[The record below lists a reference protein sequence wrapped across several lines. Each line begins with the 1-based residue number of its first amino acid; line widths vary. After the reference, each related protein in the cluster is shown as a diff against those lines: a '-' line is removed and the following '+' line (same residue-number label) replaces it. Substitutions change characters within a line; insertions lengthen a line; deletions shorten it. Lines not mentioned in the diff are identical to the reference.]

1 MIRQLGKLN
10 EKLKGK
16 VLRPFPLHRVKQ
28 PMKPLFSILALL
40 FLLVAAAPVLAEYLQ
55 GRVVDI
61 DRRQGQMEIVPS
73 RQGRCSAGNDSL
85 PAEDA
90 ELSGAEAEQPVLV
103 RAAWFP
109 RCLEVGDQVY
119 ARGEFVA
126 EQQDLFAAEE
136 VFACRRRGGHDPTG
150 VRSRFQHHR
159 RQMKM
164 RHNRG
169 GMHE

>member
-1 MIRQLGKLN
+1 MAL
-10 EKLKGK
+10 
-16 VLRPFPLHRVKQ
+16 PLHHVKQ
-28 PMKPLFSILALL
+28 PMKPLFSILALVS
-40 FLLVAAAPVLAEYLQ
+40 LLIAAAPVSAEYLR
-55 GRVVDI
+55 GRVVQI
-61 DRRQGQMEIVPS
+61 DRRQGQMEIIPS
-73 RQGRCSAGNDSL
+73 GQGYCSTGNDSL

-90 ELSGAEAEQPVLV
+90 EMSEAEAKPRIVV

-109 RCLEVGDQVY
+109 RRLEAGDQVY
-119 ARGEFVA
+119 ARGAFVG
-126 EQQDLFAAEE
+126 EEQDLFAAEE

-164 RHNRG
+164 RHNGG